1 MNPIRFKLESL
12 PRVACPWSLKDAA
25 AAHVLQSTSSLKA
38 EEFDFRRSI
47 MNE

>member
-1 MNPIRFKLESL
+1 MNPIRFKLKLL
-12 PRVACPWSLKDAA
+12 PHVACPCSLKDAA
-25 AAHVLQSTSSLKA
+25 AVHVLQPTSSLKA